1 MPKLPICG
9 RCGEP
14 ADIAKEYILRF
25 DEKARLIPAREAAR
39 KAKVVYHLRC
49 RQAEVEAQDPAE

>member
-1 MPKLPICG
+1 MPKLQICA

-14 ADIAKEYILRF
+14 ADITKEYILRF
-25 DEKARLIPAREAAR
+25 DDEGRLIPARETDR

-49 RQAEVEAQDPAE
+49 RQAEVEA

>member
-1 MPKLPICG
+1 MPKLLRCG

-25 DEKARLIPAREAAR
+25 DEEGRLIPARETDR

-49 RQAEVEAQDPAE
+49 RQTEVEA

>member
-1 MPKLPICG
+1 MPELQSCG

-14 ADIAKEYILRF
+14 ADTTKEYILRF
-25 DEKARLIPAREAAR
+25 DDEGRLIPTRETDR

-49 RQAEVEAQDPAE
+49 RQAEVEA